1 MDLTT
6 RARMTTRTTT
16 RTTTLT
22 GMTIRRRAR
31 GLKAT
36 LVALCLGAAT
46 LTPPVNAAGA
56 HTALPAVANP
66 ALLGALNAG
75 EATALRRNG
84 FVVTAPSPLR
94 SDNGGSQP
102 HYMSS
107 PQSGA
112 DHHEVYW
119 QFNDLYQENYFD
131 GVPTFMTSDALLHAW
146 HVVYDGTL
154 IVLERHALAPRL
166 ARLSD
171 GLAAASA
178 VQDNAAAAPGLKE
191 AARLNLGYLAVAG
204 RLLGAPAAPIAI
216 PPTIAPQVKQELA
229 LIAAHQGFATSPLLG
244 YAVDY
249 SLFVP
254 RGHYAG
260 DPVLGRYFQAMTW
273 YNLLAFHLNGADG
286 APRTRQAILL
296 VRALA
301 GNATLDRLWAQVF
314 DLITTWVGPSD
325 DLTVR
330 DYQAVIVRVYG
341 ADTPLSAL
349 ADDAKLARFRAL
361 ANTLASPRIVG
372 APATSS
378 ARAAAMGKGFRL
390 FGQRFVP
397 DAAAMQALIWDKVGT
412 PAHRRVWPSGL
423 DIAATFGSRPANALV
438 TGPTPYNGTG
448 YAHYARQLASVQQAY
463 RTLPGNLYGGWLNT
477 LRAVWGPVPPAAP
490 AFMKTSAWG
499 DKSLATGLA
508 SWAELRHDTILYVKP
523 PEGLGSGG
531 PAPAAR
537 AYVEPLPLAYTRL
550 LALVGQLKA
559 TLIAEGI
566 LDTLPQPV
574 EQYPAYAPP
583 GYHGEHG
590 YRGALDD
597 FAAQLALSERVSERE
612 LLGQTVSDAD
622 LNGVRTMFGE
632 LSLVDNFLR
641 DNGAGRPLLLVD
653 KQVSAI
659 ADVFT
664 EPMSGQALEEGV
676 GDVLPIYVVVTI
688 NGRRWLARG
697 GVYSYY
703 EFHQPMANR
712 LTDDAWRQLAR
723 RPALPAWMAGYMAY

>member
-1 MDLTT
+1 MNVTTT
-6 RARMTTRTTT
+6 RTRTTT
-16 RTTTLT
+16 RTGTAV
-22 GMTIRRRAR
+22 RRCAR
-31 GLKAT
+31 GLKA
-36 LVALCLGAAT
+36 ALAALGLSAAT
-46 LTPPVNAAGA
+46 LALAASVAGAAGNRA
-56 HTALPAVANP
+56 TLPAVANP
-66 ALLGALNAG
+66 ALLGALNAA
-75 EATALRRNG
+75 ETMALRRNG

-94 SDNGGSQP
+94 FDNGGSQP
-102 HYMSS
+102 HYAPPS
-107 PQSGA
+107 QSRA
-112 DHHEVYW
+112 DYHEVYW
-119 QFNDLYQENYFD
+119 QFNDLYQENYFN
-131 GVPTFMTSDALLHAW
+131 GIPTFMTSDALLHTW
-146 HVVYDGTL
+146 HVVYDQTL

-178 VQDNAAAAPGLKE
+178 MQYNAATAPSLTA
-191 AARLNLGYLAVAG
+191 AARLNLGYLTVAG
-204 RLLGAPAAPIAI
+204 RLLGAPVVAAAI
-216 PPTIAPQVKQELA
+216 PASITARVNWELA

-249 SLFVP
+249 SQFVP

-260 DPVLGRYFQAMTW
+260 DPVLSRYFQAMTW

-286 APRTRQAILL
+286 VPRTRQAILL
-296 VRALA
+296 VRALV
-301 GNATLDRLWAQVF
+301 GNTTLDRLWAQVF
-314 DLITTWVGPSD
+314 DPITTWVGPSD

-330 DYQAVIVRVYG
+330 DYQAAMARVYG
-341 ADTPLSAL
+341 ANAPLSAL
-349 ADDAKLARFRAL
+349 ADDVKLARFRAL
-361 ANTLASPRIVG
+361 ANRLAGPRIVG
-372 APATSS
+372 VLATSG
-378 ARAAAMGKGFRL
+378 AGAAAMGKGFRL

-438 TGPTPYNGTG
+438 TGPTPYNQTD
-448 YAHYARQLASVQQAY
+448 YAHYARQLANVQQTY

-477 LRAVWGPVPPAAP
+477 LRAVWGPMPPAAP
-490 AFMKTSAWG
+490 AFMKTLAWG

-523 PEGLGSGG
+523 PEGLGAGG
-531 PAPAAR
+531 PVIPAPS
-537 AYVEPLPLAYTRL
+537 YVEPLPLAYTRL

-566 LDTLPQPV
+566 LDTLPRPV
-574 EQYPAYAPP
+574 EQYPIYAPP

-597 FAAQLALSERVSERE
+597 FATQLALAERVSERE

-622 LNGVRTMFGE
+622 LDGVRAMFGE

-641 DNGAGRPLLLVD
+641 DNAAGRPLLLVD
-653 KQVSAI
+653 KQVSVI

-664 EPMSGQALEEGV
+664 EPVSGQALEEGV
-676 GDVLPIYVVVTI
+676 GDVLPVYAVVRI

-703 EFHQPMANR
+703 EFRQPVANR
-712 LTDDAWRQLAR
+712 LTDDAWRHLAR
-723 RPALPAWMAGYMAY
+723 RPALPAWTAGYMAY

>member
-1 MDLTT
+1 MDSTTT
-6 RARMTTRTTT
+6 RT

-22 GMTIRRRAR
+22 RTTVRRRVR
-31 GLKAT
+31 GLTAA
-36 LVALCLGAAT
+36 LAALCLGAAT
-46 LTPPVNAAGA
+46 LAPALPVAGA
-56 HTALPAVANP
+56 VGDHTPLPSVANP
-66 ALLGALNAG
+66 ALLSALNAT
-75 EATALRRNG
+75 ETTTLRRNG

-94 SDNGGSQP
+94 SDNGGFQP
-102 HYMSS
+102 HYTLPS
-107 PQSGA
+107 QGRA
-112 DHHEVYW
+112 DHHAVYW
-119 QFNDLYQENYFD
+119 QFYDLYEDNYY
-131 GVPTFMTSDALLHAW
+131 GGIPTFMTSDVLLHTW

-154 IVLERHALAPRL
+154 TVLERHALAPRL

-171 GLAAASA
+171 GLAAAGA
-178 VQDNAAAAPGLKE
+178 AQYAAATAPGLKE
-191 AARLNLGYLAVAG
+191 AARLNLGYLTVAR
-204 RLLGAPAAPIAI
+204 RLLGAPAAAAAI
-216 PPTIAPQVKQELA
+216 PAAIAPRVDQELA
-229 LIAAHQGFATSPLLG
+229 LIAAHRGFATSPLLG

-249 SLFVP
+249 SQFVP

-260 DPVLGRYFQAMTW
+260 DPVLSRYVQAMTW

-286 APRTRQAILL
+286 VLRTRQAILL
-296 VRALA
+296 VRALV

-314 DLITTWVGPSD
+314 DPITTWVGPSD

-330 DYQAVIVRVYG
+330 DYQAVMARVYG
-341 ADTPLSAL
+341 ANAPLSAL

-361 ANTLASPRIVG
+361 ANRLADPRIVG
-372 APATSS
+372 VLAVSS
-378 ARAAAMGKGFRL
+378 AGAAAMGKGFRL

-412 PAHRRVWPSGL
+412 LAHRRVWPSGL
-423 DIAATFGSRPANALV
+423 DIAATFGSQPANTLV

-448 YAHYARQLASVQQAY
+448 YAHYARQLARVQQTY

-490 AFMKTSAWG
+490 AFMKTPAWG
-499 DKSLATGLA
+499 AKSLATGLA

-523 PEGLGSGG
+523 PEGLGGG
-531 PAPAAR
+531 GQTPLST

-559 TLIAEGI
+559 TLVAEGV

-574 EQYPAYAPP
+574 DQYPIDAPP

-597 FAAQLALSERVSERE
+597 FAAQLALAERVSERE
-612 LLGQTVSDAD
+612 LLGQTVSAAD

-641 DNGAGRPLLLVD
+641 DNAAGRPLLLVD

-676 GDVLPIYVVVTI
+676 GDVLPIYAVVTI
-688 NGRRWLARG
+688 NGRQWLARG

-703 EFHQPMANR
+703 EFRQPMVNR

-723 RPALPAWMAGYMAY
+723 RPDLPAWTAGYMAY

>member
-6 RARMTTRTTT
+6 TRT

-22 GMTIRRRAR
+22 GTTVRRRAR
-31 GLKAT
+31 GLKAAFA
-36 LVALCLGAAT
+36 ALCLGAAT
-46 LTPPVNAAGA
+46 LTPALPVTGAAGD

-66 ALLGALNAG
+66 ALLDALNAT
-75 EATALRRNG
+75 ETMTLRRNG
-84 FVVTAPSPLR
+84 FVVTAPSSLR
-94 SDNGGSQP
+94 SDNGAVQP
-102 HYMSS
+102 HYMPPS
-107 PQSGA
+107 QSRA
-112 DHHEVYW
+112 DNHEVYW
-119 QFNDLYQENYFD
+119 QFNDLYQDNYFD
-131 GVPTFMTSDALLHAW
+131 GVPTFMTSDALLHTW
-146 HVVYDGTL
+146 HVVYDQTL

-171 GLAAASA
+171 GLVATSAIQYKAATMPSLAEA
-178 VQDNAAAAPGLKE
+178 V
-191 AARLNLGYLAVAG
+191 RLNLGYLAVAG
-204 RLLGAPAAPIAI
+204 RLLGAPAAI
-216 PPTIAPQVKQELA
+216 PALIAPRVNRELA

-244 YAVDY
+244 YPVAY
-249 SLFVP
+249 SAFVP

-260 DPVLGRYFQAMTW
+260 DPVLSRYFQAMTW

-286 APRTRQAILL
+286 TLRTRQAILL
-296 VRALA
+296 VRALV
-301 GNATLDRLWAQVF
+301 GNASLDRLWAQVF
-314 DLITTWVGPSD
+314 DPITTWVGPSD

-330 DYQAVIVRVYG
+330 DYGAAMARVYG
-341 ADTPLSAL
+341 ANASLSAL

-361 ANTLASPRIVG
+361 ANRLADPRIVG
-372 APATSS
+372 VLATSS
-378 ARAAAMGKGFRL
+378 AGAAAMGKGFRL

-412 PAHRRVWPSGL
+412 PAHKRVWPSGL
-423 DIAATFGSRPANALV
+423 DIAATFGSQPANTLV

-448 YAHYARQLASVQQAY
+448 YAHYARQLASIQQTY

-499 DKSLATGLA
+499 AKSLATGLA

-531 PAPAAR
+531 PVVPAP

-559 TLIAEGI
+559 TLIAEDV

-597 FAAQLALSERVSERE
+597 FAAQLALAERVSERE
-612 LLGQTVSDAD
+612 LLGQTVSAAD
-622 LNGVRTMFGE
+622 LNGERTMFGE

-641 DNGAGRPLLLVD
+641 DNAAGRPLLLVD

-664 EPMSGQALEEGV
+664 EPISGQALEEGV
-676 GDVLPIYVVVTI
+676 GDVLPIYALVTI
-688 NGRRWLARG
+688 NGRQWLARG

-703 EFHQPMANR
+703 EFRQPIANR

-723 RPALPAWMAGYMAY
+723 RPDLPAWTAGYMAY

>member
-6 RARMTTRTTT
+6 TRT

-22 GMTIRRRAR
+22 RTTVRRRVR
-31 GLKAT
+31 GLTAA
-36 LVALCLGAAT
+36 LAALCLGAAT
-46 LTPPVNAAGA
+46 LALALPVAGA
-56 HTALPAVANP
+56 GGDHTTLPSVANP
-66 ALLGALNAG
+66 ALLSALNAT
-75 EATALRRNG
+75 ETTALRRNG

-94 SDNGGSQP
+94 SDNGGFQP
-102 HYMSS
+102 HYTLPS
-107 PQSGA
+107 QGRT
-112 DHHEVYW
+112 DHHAVYW
-119 QFNDLYQENYFD
+119 QFYDLYEDNYY
-131 GVPTFMTSDALLHAW
+131 GGIPTFMTSDALLHTW

-154 IVLERHALAPRL
+154 TVLERHALAPRL

-171 GLAAASA
+171 GLAAAGA
-178 VQDNAAAAPGLKE
+178 AQYAAATAPGLKE
-191 AARLNLGYLAVAG
+191 AARLNLGYLTVAR
-204 RLLGAPAAPIAI
+204 RLLGAPAAAAAI
-216 PPTIAPQVKQELA
+216 PAAIAPRVDQELA
-229 LIAAHQGFATSPLLG
+229 LIAAHRGFATSPLLG

-249 SLFVP
+249 SQFVP

-260 DPVLGRYFQAMTW
+260 DPVLSRYVQAMTW
-273 YNLLAFHLNGADG
+273 YNLLAFHLNGAVG
-286 APRTRQAILL
+286 AVRTRQAILL
-296 VRALA
+296 VRALV

-314 DLITTWVGPSD
+314 DPITTWVGPSD

-330 DYQAVIVRVYG
+330 DYQAVMARVYG
-341 ADTPLSAL
+341 ANAPLSAL

-361 ANTLASPRIVG
+361 ANRLADPRIVG
-372 APATSS
+372 VLATSS
-378 ARAAAMGKGFRL
+378 AGAATMGKGFRL

-423 DIAATFGSRPANALV
+423 DIAATFGSQPANTLV
-438 TGPTPYNGTG
+438 TGLTPYNGTG
-448 YAHYARQLASVQQAY
+448 YAHYARQLASVQQTY

-490 AFMKTSAWG
+490 AFMKTPAWG
-499 DKSLATGLA
+499 AKSLATGLA

-523 PEGLGSGG
+523 PESLGGG
-531 PAPAAR
+531 GQTPPST

-559 TLIAEGI
+559 TLVAEGV

-574 EQYPAYAPP
+574 DQYPAYAPP

-597 FAAQLALSERVSERE
+597 FAAQLALAERVSERE
-612 LLGQTVSDAD
+612 LLGQTVSAAD

-641 DNGAGRPLLLVD
+641 DNAAGRPLLLVD

-664 EPMSGQALEEGV
+664 DPMSGQALEEGV
-676 GDVLPIYVVVTI
+676 GDVLPIYAVVTI

-703 EFHQPMANR
+703 ESRQPLANR

-723 RPALPAWMAGYMAY
+723 RPDLPAWTAGYMAY